1 MLPSTVVVGVLAGA
15 LGAKGGQDGEWGT
28 CVALA
33 FFDLPVLLK
42 AGADVAAP
50 PKTVG

>member
-1 MLPSTVVVGVLAGA
+1 MLPSIVVVGVLAGA
-15 LGAKGGQDGEWGT
+15 LSARGGQDGVRGT

-33 FFDLPVLLK
+33 FFDLPVLLR

-50 PKTVG
+50 PETVG